1 MLRKASPESKSIGK
15 TMTIEKG
22 DLFRFKSE
30 VYHNDLFIILGK
42 KEDLPYVDG
51 KYGEPFKYLVL
62 ETSEE
67 GWDYSSFIFEQ
78 AEKIG

>member
-1 MLRKASPESKSIGK
+1 
-15 TMTIEKG
+15 MTIEKG

-42 KEDLPYVDG
+42 KEDLVGVDR
-51 KYGEPFKYLVL
+51 KYGEPFRYLVL

>member
-1 MLRKASPESKSIGK
+1 
-15 TMTIEKG
+15 MTIEKG
-22 DLFRFKSE
+22 DLFRFKSK

-42 KEDLPYVDG
+42 KEGLPYVDG

-67 GWDYSSFIFEQ
+67 GWNYSSFIFEQ

>member
-1 MLRKASPESKSIGK
+1 
-15 TMTIEKG
+15 MTIEKG

-42 KEDLPYVDG
+42 KEDLVGVDR
-51 KYGEPFKYLVL
+51 KYGEPFRYLML

-67 GWDYSSFIFEQ
+67 DWDYSSFIFEQ

>member
-1 MLRKASPESKSIGK
+1 
-15 TMTIEKG
+15 MTVEKG

-42 KEDLPYVDG
+42 REDLLGFDETQ
-51 KYGEPFKYLVL
+51 GEPVRYLVL
-62 ETSEE
+62 ETGKE

>member
-1 MLRKASPESKSIGK
+1 
-15 TMTIEKG
+15 MTIEKG

-42 KEDLPYVDG
+42 REDLLGFDETQ
-51 KYGEPFKYLVL
+51 GEPFRYLVI
-62 ETSEE
+62 ETGKE
-67 GWDYSSFIFEQ
+67 GWDYSSFISEH

>member
-1 MLRKASPESKSIGK
+1 
-15 TMTIEKG
+15 MTIEKG
-22 DLFRFKSE
+22 DLFRFKSK

-42 KEDLPYVDG
+42 KEDLVGVDR
-51 KYGEPFKYLVL
+51 KYGEPFRYLVL

-67 GWDYSSFIFEQ
+67 SWDYSSFIFEQ